1 MPPMTWLDLARP
13 SMPCFRH
20 FIWFRQ
26 AVSSLSHSIHALC
39 HLQPHSPCSILR
51 GTCLFV
57 FCFRS
62 LPLLDS
68 KYNFFC
74 ICRAPVRGCQLLS
87 LLVACDNIFA
97 RIKAL
102 AARAC
107 ACASACDLSVTVPA
121 PLPVNRI
128 LDADNNEI
136 MSAKETYFLWRLC
149 FWCWP

>member
-1 MPPMTWLDLARP
+1 MTRLGSTLNAMFPAFYLISP
-13 SMPCFRH
+13 SS
-20 FIWFRQ
+20 
-26 AVSSLSHSIHALC
+26 VVSLSRTQIHALC
-39 HLQPHSPCSILR
+39 HLQLHSPFPVLR
-51 GTCLFV
+51 ATCLFV

-107 ACASACDLSVTVPA
+107 ACAPACELSVTVPA

-128 LDADNNEI
+128 LDADKNEI
-136 MSAKETYFLWRLC
+136 MSAKETYFLWRFC
-149 FWCWP
+149 F

>member
-1 MPPMTWLDLARP
+1 MTRLGSTLNAMFPAFYLISP
-13 SMPCFRH
+13 SS
-20 FIWFRQ
+20 
-26 AVSSLSHSIHALC
+26 VVSLSHPIRALC
-39 HLQPHSPCSILR
+39 HLQLHSPFSVLR
-51 GTCLFV
+51 ATCLFV

-107 ACASACDLSVTVPA
+107 ACAPACELSLTVPA
-121 PLPVNRI
+121 PLPRI

-136 MSAKETYFLWRLC
+136 MSAKETYFLWRFC
-149 FWCWP
+149 F

>member
-1 MPPMTWLDLARP
+1 MTRLGSTLNAMFPAFYLISP
-13 SMPCFRH
+13 SS
-20 FIWFRQ
+20 
-26 AVSSLSHSIHALC
+26 VVSLSLAPNS
-39 HLQPHSPCSILR
+39 CSLPSSAPFSVLR
-51 GTCLFV
+51 ATCLFV

-107 ACASACDLSVTVPA
+107 ACAPACELSVTVPA

-136 MSAKETYFLWRLC
+136 MSAKETYFLWRFC
-149 FWCWP
+149 F

>member
-1 MPPMTWLDLARP
+1 MTRLGSTLNAMFPAFYLISP
-13 SMPCFRH
+13 SS
-20 FIWFRQ
+20 
-26 AVSSLSHSIHALC
+26 VVSLSHPIHALC
-39 HLQPHSPCSILR
+39 HLHSPFPVLR
-51 GTCLFV
+51 ATCLFV

-107 ACASACDLSVTVPA
+107 ACAPACELSVTVPA

-136 MSAKETYFLWRLC
+136 MSAKETYFLWRFC
-149 FWCWP
+149 F